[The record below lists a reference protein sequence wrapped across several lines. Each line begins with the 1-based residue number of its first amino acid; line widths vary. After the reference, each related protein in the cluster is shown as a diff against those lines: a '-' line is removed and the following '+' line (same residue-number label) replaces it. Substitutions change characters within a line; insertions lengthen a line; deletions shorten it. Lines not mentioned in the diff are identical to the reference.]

1 MKKME
6 VVMSEE
12 MQDIINE
19 NMVHLATAS
28 KDGKPNVVPVGGI
41 RAISDSELL
50 IVDVLFDKTK
60 KNLLENP
67 QVAIAVEALGKG
79 MPPCGYQLK
88 GRAKIFT
95 SGEIFEQAVRML
107 EDMKKRWRGHADLKV
122 KSAVLV
128 EVDEIYS
135 TVRQKKEGER

>member
-1 MKKME
+1 MK
-6 VVMSEE
+6 MSDE

-19 NMVHLATAS
+19 NLVHLATTS
-28 KDGKPNVVPVGGI
+28 HDGKPNVVPVGGI

-60 KNLLENP
+60 KNLLDNP
-67 QVAIAVEALGKG
+67 QVAIAVEVLGKG
-79 MPPCGYQLK
+79 MPRGYQLK

-95 SGEIFEQAVRML
+95 SGELFERAEQMV
-107 EDMKKRWRGHADLKV
+107 EEMKRRQQGQRADLKV

-135 TVRQKKEGER
+135 TVRQKIEEDGQG

>member
-1 MKKME
+1 ME

-12 MQDIINE
+12 IQETING
-19 NMVHLATAS
+19 NLVHLATSS

-60 KNLLENP
+60 RNLLENS

-79 MPPCGYQLK
+79 MPPRGYQLK
-88 GRAKIFT
+88 GHAKIFT
-95 SGEIFEQAVRML
+95 SGEMFERAEKMVEEMR
-107 EDMKKRWRGHADLKV
+107 KRWRGQHGDLKV

-135 TVRQKKEGER
+135 TVRQKKEEE

>member
-1 MKKME
+1 
-6 VVMSEE
+6 MSEE
-12 MQDIINE
+12 IQETING
-19 NMVHLATAS
+19 NLVHLATSS
-28 KDGKPNVVPVGGI
+28 KEGKPNVVPVGGI

-67 QVAIAVEALGKG
+67 RVSIAVEALGKG
-79 MPPCGYQLK
+79 TPPRGYQLK

-95 SGEIFEQAVRML
+95 NGEMFERAEKMV
-107 EDMKKRWRGHADLKV
+107 EDMKKRWRGRADLKV

-128 EVDEIYS
+128 EIDEIYS
-135 TVRQKKEGER
+135 TVRQKKEVEG

>member
-1 MKKME
+1 ME

-12 MQDIINE
+12 VQETING
-19 NMVHLATAS
+19 NLVHLATSS

-60 KNLLENP
+60 RNLLENP

-79 MPPCGYQLK
+79 MPPRGYQLK

-95 SGEIFEQAVRML
+95 SGEMFEQAEKMVEKMR
-107 EDMKKRWRGHADLKV
+107 KGGQGHVELKV

-128 EVDEIYS
+128 KIEEIYS
-135 TVRQKKEGER
+135 TVRQKREME

>member
-1 MKKME
+1 ME

-12 MQDIINE
+12 IQETING
-19 NMVHLATAS
+19 NLVHLATLS

-60 KNLLENP
+60 RNLLENP

-79 MPPCGYQLK
+79 MPPRGYQLK

-95 SGEIFEQAVRML
+95 SGEMFEQAEKMVEKMR
-107 EDMKKRWRGHADLKV
+107 KGGRGHVELKV

-135 TVRQKKEGER
+135 TVRQKKEEGKK

>member
-1 MKKME
+1 MK
-6 VVMSEE
+6 MSKEIQE
-12 MQDIINE
+12 TING
-19 NMVHLATAS
+19 NLVHLATAS
-28 KDGKPNVVPVGGI
+28 KEGKPNVVPVGGI

-60 KNLLENP
+60 KNLLENS

-79 MPPCGYQLK
+79 TPPRGYQLK

-95 SGEIFEQAVRML
+95 NGEMFERAEKMV
-107 EDMKKRWRGHADLKV
+107 EDMKKRWRGRADLKV

-135 TVRQKKEGER
+135 TVRQKKEVES

>member
-1 MKKME
+1 MK
-6 VVMSEE
+6 MSDE

-19 NMVHLATAS
+19 NLVHLATTS
-28 KDGKPNVVPVGGI
+28 QDGKPNVVPVGGI

-79 MPPCGYQLK
+79 VPRGYQLK

-95 SGEIFEQAVRML
+95 SGEMFERAEKMV
-107 EDMKKRWRGHADLKV
+107 EDMRKRWRGHTDLKV

-128 EVDEIYS
+128 KIEEIFS
-135 TVRQKKEGER
+135 TVRHKKEEG

>member
-6 VVMSEE
+6 VVMSKEIQE
-12 MQDIINE
+12 TING
-19 NMVHLATAS
+19 NLVHLATAS
-28 KDGKPNVVPVGGI
+28 KGGKPNVIPVGGI
-41 RAISDSELL
+41 RAISDNELL

-60 KNLLENP
+60 KNLLENS

-79 MPPCGYQLK
+79 TPPRGYQLK

-95 SGEIFEQAVRML
+95 SGEMFEQAVRMM
-107 EDMKKRWRGHADLKV
+107 EDMKKRWRGRADLKV

-135 TVRQKKEGER
+135 TVRQKKEVES

>member
-1 MKKME
+1 ME

-12 MQDIINE
+12 IQETING
-19 NMVHLATAS
+19 NLVHLATSS

-60 KNLLENP
+60 RNLLENS

-79 MPPCGYQLK
+79 MPPRGYQLK

-95 SGEIFEQAVRML
+95 SGEMFEQAEKMVAAMR
-107 EDMKKRWRGHADLKV
+107 KRRRGPHSELKL

-128 EVDEIYS
+128 KIEEIYS
-135 TVRQKKEGER
+135 TVRQKREME

>member
-1 MKKME
+1 MV

-19 NMVHLATAS
+19 NLVHLATSS
-28 KDGKPNVVPVGGI
+28 KNGKPNVVPVGGI

-67 QVAIAVEALGKG
+67 QVAIAVEVLGGKG
-79 MPPCGYQLK
+79 MPRGYQLK

-95 SGEIFEQAVRML
+95 SGEMFERAEKMVEEMR
-107 EDMKKRWRGHADLKV
+107 KIWRGHTDLNV

-128 EVDEIYS
+128 KIEEIFS
-135 TVRQKKEGER
+135 TVRHKKEEG

>member
-1 MKKME
+1 MK
-6 VVMSEE
+6 MSDE

-19 NMVHLATAS
+19 NLVHLATTS
-28 KDGKPNVVPVGGI
+28 QDGKPNVVPVGGI

-67 QVAIAVEALGKG
+67 QVAIAVEVLGKG
-79 MPPCGYQLK
+79 MPRGYQLK

-95 SGEIFEQAVRML
+95 SGEMFERAEKMV
-107 EDMKKRWRGHADLKV
+107 EDMRKRWRGHTDLKV

-128 EVDEIYS
+128 KIEEIFS
-135 TVRQKKEGER
+135 TVRHKKEEG

>member
-1 MKKME
+1 MK
-6 VVMSEE
+6 MSKEIQE
-12 MQDIINE
+12 TING
-19 NMVHLATAS
+19 NLVHLATAS
-28 KDGKPNVVPVGGI
+28 KEGKPNVVPVGGI

-67 QVAIAVEALGKG
+67 RVAIAVEALGKG
-79 MPPCGYQLK
+79 MPPRGYQLK

-95 SGEIFEQAVRML
+95 SGEMFEQAVRMV
-107 EDMKKRWRGHADLKV
+107 EDMKKRWRGRADLKV

-135 TVRQKKEGER
+135 TVRQKKEEG

>member
-1 MKKME
+1 MK
-6 VVMSEE
+6 MSEE
-12 MQDIINE
+12 IQDMINE
-19 NMVHLATAS
+19 NVVHLATTS
-28 KDGKPNVVPVGGI
+28 NDGKPNVVPVGGI

-67 QVAIAVEALGKG
+67 DVAIAVEVLGKG
-79 MPPCGYQLK
+79 APRGYQLK

-95 SGEIFEQAVRML
+95 SGEIFEEAEKMVEEMR
-107 EDMKKRWRGHADLKV
+107 KRWQGHTDLKV

-128 EVDEIYS
+128 DVEEIYS
-135 TVRQKKEGER
+135 TVRQKKEERIK

>member
-1 MKKME
+1 ME
-6 VVMSEE
+6 MVMSEE
-12 MQDIINE
+12 MQDMINE

-60 KNLLENP
+60 KNLLDNP

-79 MPPCGYQLK
+79 TPPRGYQLK

-95 SGEIFEQAVRML
+95 TGEMFERAEKMV

-135 TVRQKKEGER
+135 TVRHKKEEG